1 MSKKMM
7 LHILD
12 IEAKMDDGLQVIV
25 MSLIQHLKLL
35 KDIKFLWLNLFWN
48 LSWCSGISSVFNG
61 RKQNKT
67 KNPRPSWSRK

>member
-12 IEAKMDDGLQVIV
+12 IEAKMDHGLQVIV

-48 LSWCSGISSVFNG
+48 LS
-61 RKQNKT
+61 
-67 KNPRPSWSRK
+67 